1 MLLELQLGWPA
12 CGGGLGWRVGLEG
25 EGGGRGRAWC
35 GPGGRRVDPEVFPF
49 RSRSQNVAALPLALQ
64 SDLCSCVTGQHAF
77 LSDVRY

>member
-1 MLLELQLGWPA
+1 MF
-12 CGGGLGWRVGLEG
+12 
-25 EGGGRGRAWC
+25 GGGRGWGVGGGVGRGGGGEWGGGGGGWGRAWC
-35 GPGGRRVDPEVFPF
+35 GPGGRRVDPEVFTF